1 MHSGDKNAKYFKV
14 QTYQFKQKARIFMN
28 KSQKTYTVK
37 HSPYTFTNFELI
49 AKDNL
54 ELTARDIFF

>member
-1 MHSGDKNAKYFKV
+1 
-14 QTYQFKQKARIFMN
+14 MN
-28 KSQKTYTVK
+28 KSQKTYTVR
-37 HSPYTFTNFELI
+37 HFPYTFTNFELI